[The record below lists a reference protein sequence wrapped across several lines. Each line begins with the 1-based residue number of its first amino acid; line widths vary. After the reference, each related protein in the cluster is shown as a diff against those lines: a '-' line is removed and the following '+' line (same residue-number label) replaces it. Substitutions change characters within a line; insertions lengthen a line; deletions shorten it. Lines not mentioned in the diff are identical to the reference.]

1 MVQGVRCGDVDY
13 LSNVTFNLLT
23 GFTGYTLV
31 DDHPGLSK
39 PKPITVLG
47 LFRETLDHLLALLS
61 ELSAEEWHRP
71 TICRGWSVKDV
82 ALHLLGV
89 EIGNISARRDRHHLG
104 RSISGWHELVDH
116 INRWNQEW
124 VAVSRRISAPLL
136 IELLDFAGEKAYAY
150 FSSLDPF
157 AMGGPISWAGPE
169 PQPVWLDIA
178 REYTERWHH
187 QQHIRDTVRKP
198 GLKEPEYFSPVLG
211 SFAWALPHTFRHLSV
226 PDGTGIT
233 LSVSGDSGGQWTL
246 LRQKGGWGFYRG
258 TAMDPDAEIILDED
272 IAWRLFTRGVENEIA
287 RKHITIKG
295 NKSLAEP
302 VFEMVSIIA

>member
-1 MVQGVRCGDVDY
+1 
-13 LSNVTFNLLT
+13 
-23 GFTGYTLV
+23 
-31 DDHPGLSK
+31 
-39 PKPITVLG
+39 
-47 LFRETLDHLLALLS
+47 
-61 ELSAEEWHRP
+61 
-71 TICRGWSVKDV
+71 
-82 ALHLLGV
+82 
-89 EIGNISARRDRHHLG
+89 
-104 RSISGWHELVDH
+104 
-116 INRWNQEW
+116 
-124 VAVSRRISAPLL
+124 
-136 IELLDFAGEKAYAY
+136 
-150 FSSLDPF
+150 
-157 AMGGPISWAGPE
+157 
-169 PQPVWLDIA
+169 
-178 REYTERWHH
+178 
-187 QQHIRDTVRKP
+187 
-198 GLKEPEYFSPVLG
+198 LKEPEYFSPVLG